1 MIYKD
6 NRQNLV
12 EINEELSS
20 TIDEIIDY
28 ALKEEQVLVPYEVSV
43 IYIDNEGIR
52 EINEDTRGI
61 DRATDVLSFPML
73 EYDNKK
79 VFKDCYVGYEF
90 SQIDLN
96 EGNLVLGDIVLS
108 LERAKEQSEEFGH
121 SFQREVCYLI
131 IHSVLH
137 LLGYDHMEED
147 DKRIMRER
155 EEEILSKFE
164 ITR

>member
-6 NRQNLV
+6 NRQNLLEV
-12 EINEELSS
+12 DEELSNI
-20 TIDEIIDY
+20 IDEIIDY
-28 ALKEEQVLVPYEVSV
+28 ALKEEQVLIPYEVSV
-43 IYIDNEGIR
+43 IYVDNESIR
-52 EINEDTRGI
+52 EINEETRGI
-61 DRATDVLSFPML
+61 DKATDVLSFPML
-73 EYDNKK
+73 DYDHKK
-79 VFKDCYVGYEF
+79 VFKDCYIGYEF

-131 IHSVLH
+131 IHSILH

-147 DKRIMRER
+147 EKKVMRAR
-155 EEEILSKFE
+155 EEGILSKFE